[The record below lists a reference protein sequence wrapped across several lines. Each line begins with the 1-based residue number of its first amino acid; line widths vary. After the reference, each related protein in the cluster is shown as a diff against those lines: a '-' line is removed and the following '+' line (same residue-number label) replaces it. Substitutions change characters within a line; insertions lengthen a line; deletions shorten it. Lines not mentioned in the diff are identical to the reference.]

1 MDFELVHVNVGRM
14 AAPADDPRMSGF
26 MDNLGPMFA
35 LAEAAPGFVWRQTDD
50 DPGFEWDA
58 GDSAGAL
65 VNISVWASIEELEKF
80 TYSGE
85 HREFVRR
92 RREWFQHMT
101 AAAYALWWVP
111 AGHRPTTAE
120 AEERVR
126 HLRANGPTPYAFT
139 FKQNFPPGTEIP
151 GTEIPGAAI
160 PEPGSSEHSVPASP
174 LL

>member
-14 AAPADDPRMSGF
+14 RAPADDPQMSGF
-26 MDNLGPMFA
+26 MDHLPRMFGV
-35 LAEAAPGFVWRQTDD
+35 AEGTPGFVWRQTED

-65 VNISVWASIEELEKF
+65 VNISVWASLEELEKF

-85 HREFVRR
+85 HRDFVRR
-92 RREWFQHMT
+92 RREWFQHM
-101 AAAYALWWVP
+101 AESAYALWWIP

-126 HLRANGPTPYAFT
+126 HLRANGATPYSFT
-139 FKQNFPPGTEIP
+139 FKESFPPGTEMS
-151 GTEIPGAAI
+151 GTDIPGADI
-160 PEPGSSEHSVPASP
+160 PEAGPAEHPVPASP
-174 LL
+174 LR